1 MARLRLRELEEY
13 LQELEVFD
21 KPKILLEQYPTSGH
35 IAANILY
42 TAQSQFNDLEN
53 CLVADLGTGCGTL
66 ALGAQMLGASSVIGF
81 EIDRDA
87 LQTFYNNCQEM
98 ELDIEA
104 VQCDVLQYLP
114 GKFEKYFDTVIMNP
128 PFGTKHN
135 AGIDMKFLEIGTK
148 LARKAVYSLHK
159 RSTRNYVLKKGI
171 QLGTKAKVIAELRYD
186 LPQVYKFHK
195 KASVDIEVDFIRF
208 ELNS

>member
-66 ALGAQMLGASSVIGF
+66 ALGAQMLGAASVIGF

-87 LQTFYNNCQEM
+87 LQTFYNNCREM

-114 GKFEKYFDTVIMNP
+114 GLLVSHFFSI
-128 PFGTKHN
+128 
-135 AGIDMKFLEIGTK
+135 
-148 LARKAVYSLHK
+148 RK
-159 RSTRNYVLKKGI
+159 NYK
-171 QLGTKAKVIAELRYD
+171 
-186 LPQVYKFHK
+186 
-195 KASVDIEVDFIRF
+195 
-208 ELNS
+208 

>member
-1 MARLRLRELEEY
+1 
-13 LQELEVFD
+13 
-21 KPKILLEQYPTSGH
+21 
-35 IAANILY
+35 
-42 TAQSQFNDLEN
+42 
-53 CLVADLGTGCGTL
+53 
-66 ALGAQMLGASSVIGF
+66 
-81 EIDRDA
+81 
-87 LQTFYNNCQEM
+87 
-98 ELDIEA
+98 
-104 VQCDVLQYLP
+104 
-114 GKFEKYFDTVIMNP
+114 MNP

-159 RSTRNYVLKKGI
+159 TSTRNYVLKKGI

-186 LPQVYKFHK
+186 LPHVYKFHK